1 MYPTPE
7 NARPGQELPRKSMI
21 IEQTLYAQKQLAETS
36 DNPKDETK
44 FLTNQMEGN
53 FGMKW
58 TECIKPIQQK
68 EISTEYNVTCYGE
81 QLFYK

>member
-7 NARPGQELPRKSMI
+7 NAHTGQELPRKSMI
-21 IEQTLYAQKQLAETS
+21 IEQTLYAQKQLAKTS

-44 FLTNQMEGN
+44 FLTNQMAGN
-53 FGMKW
+53 FGM
-58 TECIKPIQQK
+58 K

-81 QLFYK
+81 QVFFYK